1 MASHFIISGLKNT
14 HLQKKNLSDR
24 SRLHNYD
31 VIIKFY
37 SAKNLPKTDLVG
49 HCDPY
54 FIANIDHQILYT
66 STILSN
72 TSKPIWKDEERIV
85 RNIPSTAKL
94 IVKIYDK
101 DDEKLADD
109 YIGRFVI
116 SDFIHYYPPSKGHK
130 IIGTFNQCNGR
141 FHLSIQV
148 TKTSEETKQLPPYT
162 YDGSCRYSRHDSL
175 AIGRLTMLNAD
186 CIYSTWKI
194 QMRRI
199 LYFFPPNER
208 QHWNK
213 HYQSAVTIFGNY
225 PLSIVIQ
232 GGIKLAHRTLYRKT
246 LKNND
251 YGRLNSADDLWKLLF
266 FDKTTKTIKPCIYTY
281 IIDDNTWRFSE
292 TANQFFTDFASK
304 HALLANSSKYI
315 CYAGEFHSRPKYGW
329 NRLDDEW
336 ELVFDNRSGT
346 YAPTA
351 DLLVNLKELLLFNF
365 PGLNIVTYNYKDPE
379 LKQSL
384 EELKLAIEKYKHSIE
399 TIEKLVFHFRP
410 SI

>member
-116 SDFIHYYPPSKGHK
+116 SDFIHYYPPSK
-130 IIGTFNQCNGR
+130 
-141 FHLSIQV
+141 V
-148 TKTSEETKQLPPYT
+148 TKTYEETKQLPLYT

-175 AIGRLTMLNAD
+175 AIGRFTMLNAD
-186 CIYSTWKI
+186 CIYPTWKI

-199 LYFFPPNER
+199 SYLFSTNER

-251 YGRLNSADDLWKLLF
+251 HGRLNSADDLWKLLF
-266 FDKTTKTIKPCIYTY
+266 FDKTTKTIKPCICTY
-281 IIDDNTWRFSE
+281 IIDDNTWRYSE
-292 TANQFFTDFASK
+292 TGNQFFTDFASK
-304 HALLANSSKYI
+304 HALLANSSEYV
-315 CYAGEFHSRPKYGW
+315 CYAGEFHSRPKFGW

-351 DLLVNLKELLLFNF
+351 DLLVSLKELLLFNF

-384 EELKLAIEKYKHSIE
+384 EELKLAIEKYKHSTE

>member
-1 MASHFIISGLKNT
+1 MYMKLFVSFFL
-14 HLQKKNLSDR
+14 
-24 SRLHNYD
+24 
-31 VIIKFY
+31 F
-37 SAKNLPKTDLVG
+37 KNLPKTDLVG

-116 SDFIHYYPPSKGHK
+116 SDFIHYYPPSK
-130 IIGTFNQCNGR
+130 
-141 FHLSIQV
+141 V
-148 TKTSEETKQLPPYT
+148 TKTYEETKQLPLYT

-175 AIGRLTMLNAD
+175 AIGRFTMLNAD
-186 CIYSTWKI
+186 CIYPTWKI

-199 LYFFPPNER
+199 SYLFSTNER

-251 YGRLNSADDLWKLLF
+251 HGRLNSADDLWKLLF
-266 FDKTTKTIKPCIYTY
+266 FDKTTKTIKPCICTY
-281 IIDDNTWRFSE
+281 IIDDNTWRYSE
-292 TANQFFTDFASK
+292 TGNQFFTDFASK
-304 HALLANSSKYI
+304 HALLANSSEYV
-315 CYAGEFHSRPKYGW
+315 CYAGEFHSRPKFGW

-351 DLLVNLKELLLFNF
+351 DLLVSLKELLLFNF

-384 EELKLAIEKYKHSIE
+384 EELKLAIEKYKHSTE